1 MAVSFINAPDPGIS
15 SPSGSS
21 NSHNDQNIFARLA
34 GEALGSLAT
43 SAVGVG
49 LKRLFEPDYADLAK
63 SQGLVPSDYK
73 GALEAGP
80 YTALGNQHTAIT
92 EKGMPSKQ
100 LNLTPQ
106 EVDYQEQ
113 VPRTNT
119 AGQPVY
125 QKDSTGMPVAQ
136 YDPQQAFAMFDPAT
150 GEARKLPLGGRV
162 PAKPPLDVATLPKA
176 DDKMSAAQARK
187 DRTAGPDRSQDSQI
201 VAQRV
206 FMVRQATDGR
216 NVKPDDVDRYFGGMG
231 NFNKAV
237 EDYKVFRSAR
247 GQ

>member
-21 NSHNDQNIFARLA
+21 TSHNDQNIFARLA
-34 GEALGSLAT
+34 GEALGSIAT
-43 SAVGVG
+43 SAVGMG
-49 LKRLFEPDYADLAK
+49 LKRLFEPDYAELAK

-80 YTALGNQHTAIT
+80 YTSLGNQRTALT
-92 EKGMPSKQ
+92 EKGMPSKT
-100 LNLTPQ
+100 LALTPQ
-106 EVDYQEQ
+106 QLDYQDQ
-113 VPRTNT
+113 IPRVNT

-136 YDPQQAFAMFDPAT
+136 YDPVSAIAMYDPAT
-150 GEARKLPLGGRV
+150 GTTKKLDLNTRKAPTPLIDPNTLPKGSDKVSAAEARKERI
-162 PAKPPLDVATLPKA
+162 
-176 DDKMSAAQARK
+176 
-187 DRTAGPDRSQDSQI
+187 AGPDRSQDSQI

-206 FMVRQATDGR
+206 FMVRQASEGR
-216 NVKPDDVDRYFGGMG
+216 NVKPDEVDRYFGGMG

-237 EDYKVFRSAR
+237 EDYKVFRSTR